1 MYGISL
7 LIHSCINIIELL
19 LNDLEEVVKEAN
31 QEELERLEED
41 VEAMNKYL

>member
-1 MYGISL
+1 LYGISL